1 MNDLGPELAD
11 SLRGALGLYRDLLA
25 VVERENLLLRSPDTE
40 SVFSTFSSR
49 RELAPRLKDSLA
61 QLHQHRLR
69 WTRLTPAERACFPE
83 VSALLRQCQ
92 DLIMRILCL
101 DRENE
106 QSLLRRGLLGP
117 RHLPSH
123 QQQRP
128 HFVADL
134 YRRQGVSGAPTTD
147 GPAA

>member
-1 MNDLGPELAD
+1 MNDLAPELAE

-40 SVFSTFSSR
+40 SLFATFSSR
-49 RELAPRLKDSLA
+49 RELAPRLKESLA
-61 QLHQHRLR
+61 QLHQHRLH
-69 WTRLTPAERACFPE
+69 WTRLSPAERAGYPE
-83 VSALLRQCQ
+83 VATLLRQCQ

-106 QSLLRRGLLGP
+106 QALLRRGLLGP

-134 YRRQGVSGAPTTD
+134 YRRQGAPGTAPGG